1 MVRAA
6 KIFFFLVKVRMQ
18 ASTIFIIALLHRY
31 VAMKNGRFNM
41 ANTVAVSMFE
51 NISFWGPSA

>member
-6 KIFFFLVKVRMQ
+6 KIFSVLGESKEQ
-18 ASTIFIIALLHRY
+18 ASTIFNMALLRHY

-41 ANTVAVSMFE
+41 ANTVAVSMFGS
-51 NISFWGPSA
+51 I